1 MTIHLFISRPKLE
14 DLFEKLCN
22 KHKALQESCKEVNFT
37 QHSLL
42 VKGTPF
48 QPSLKVLLDFAE
60 DIITFGSEV
69 CALIYTSLEVLSFK
83 GLNTDPLVDNF
94 KISTS
99 WQKRI
104 TEILGYTSFITENQ
118 I

>member
-1 MTIHLFISRPKLE
+1 M
-14 DLFEKLCN
+14 
-22 KHKALQESCKEVNFT
+22 NFT
-37 QHSLL
+37 QQTLL
-42 VKGTPF
+42 IKGTPL

-60 DIITFGSEV
+60 DIITFGSEA
-69 CALIYTSLEVLSFK
+69 CALIYTSLEVLSLK
-83 GLNTDPLVDNF
+83 ELSTDPLVDNF
-94 KISTS
+94 KISAL